1 MNNFKIA
8 SDFNTAVEMAS
19 EILGYGMFE
28 CYENVQADQER
39 KHAKYGTEKFYVT
52 ESGKILWVFNYEGER
67 VLNITTGPS
76 GSCLSAGSL
85 GLVMIQDDSI
95 DVVMEE
101 FVAKDDRATR
111 IQAMRSLES
120 KFVFADR
127 DVVREVAA

>member
-1 MNNFKIA
+1 MTNLKIA

-19 EILGYGMFE
+19 AILGYPMFDG
-28 CYENVQADQER
+28 YSNVQAKEAQ
-39 KHAKYGTEKFYVT
+39 KHEKYGTEKFYVT

-67 VLNITTGPS
+67 ILNITTGPS

-95 DVVMEE
+95 DVVLED

-111 IQAMRSLES
+111 IQAMRRLES

-127 DVVREVAA
+127 DVLREIAA

>member
-28 CYENVQADQER
+28 CYENVQAENAKR
-39 KHAKYGTEKFYVT
+39 HEKYGTEKFYVT

-76 GSCLSAGSL
+76 GSCLSCGNL
-85 GLVMIQDDSI
+85 GLVMVQDDSI
-95 DVVMEE
+95 DVLLED

-111 IQAMRSLES
+111 IHAMRSLES

-127 DVVREVAA
+127 DVLREIAA

>member
-28 CYENVQADQER
+28 CYDNVQAKEAQ
-39 KHAKYGTEKFYVT
+39 KHEKYGTEKFYVT

-67 VLNITTGPS
+67 ILNITTGPS

-95 DVVMEE
+95 DVVLED

-111 IQAMRSLES
+111 IQAMRRLES

-127 DVVREVAA
+127 DVLREIAA

>member
-1 MNNFKIA
+1 MNNLKIA

-28 CYENVQADQER
+28 CYENVQAKEAS
-39 KHAKYGTEKFYVT
+39 KHEKYGTEKFYVT

-95 DVVMEE
+95 DVIMEE

>member
-1 MNNFKIA
+1 MKNFKIA

-19 EILGYGMFE
+19 AILGYPMFE
-28 CYENVQADQER
+28 CYENVQAKEAS
-39 KHAKYGTEKFYVT
+39 KHEEYGTEKFYVT

-67 VLNITTGPS
+67 ILNITIGPS

-95 DVVMEE
+95 DVIMEE

>member
-1 MNNFKIA
+1 MKNFKIA

-19 EILGYGMFE
+19 AILGYPMFDG
-28 CYENVQADQER
+28 YSNVQAKEAQ
-39 KHAKYGTEKFYVT
+39 KHEKYGTEKFYVT

-67 VLNITTGPS
+67 ILNITTGPS

-95 DVVMEE
+95 DVVLED

-111 IQAMRSLES
+111 IQAMRRLES

-127 DVVREVAA
+127 DVLREIAA

>member
-1 MNNFKIA
+1 MKNFKIT
-8 SDFNTAVEMAS
+8 SDFNSAVAMAS
-19 EILGYGMFE
+19 EILGYPMFE
-28 CYENVQADQER
+28 CYENVQAEKAKR
-39 KHAKYGTEKFYVT
+39 HEKYGTEKFYVT

-95 DVVMEE
+95 DVIMEE

-111 IQAMRSLES
+111 IHAMRSLES

-127 DVVREVAA
+127 DVLREIAA

>member
-1 MNNFKIA
+1 MKNFKIA

-19 EILGYGMFE
+19 EILGSPMFE
-28 CYENVQADQER
+28 CYENVQASDAKRHE
-39 KHAKYGTEKFYVT
+39 KYGTEKFYVT
-52 ESGKILWVFNYEGER
+52 ESGKILWIFNYEGQR
-67 VLNITTGPS
+67 ILNVTTGPS

-101 FVAKDDRATR
+101 FVAKGDHATR
-111 IQAMRSLES
+111 GEAMRKLES

>member
-1 MNNFKIA
+1 MKNFKIA

-19 EILGYGMFE
+19 EILGYPMFE
-28 CYENVQADQER
+28 CYENVQAKEAS
-39 KHAKYGTEKFYVT
+39 KHEKYGTEKFYVT

-111 IQAMRSLES
+111 IQAMRSLEP

>member
-1 MNNFKIA
+1 MKNFKIA

-19 EILGYGMFE
+19 AILGYPMFE
-28 CYENVQADQER
+28 CYENVQAKEAS
-39 KHAKYGTEKFYVT
+39 KHEKYGTEKFYVT

-67 VLNITTGPS
+67 ILNITIGPS

-95 DVVMEE
+95 DVIMEE